1 MATLISVAS
10 GKGGVGKSIVSV
22 NLALA
27 LAKAGRKV
35 ILADLDVG
43 GADAHIMFGELNPPV
58 TLTDLGPAD
67 EFEQEARRCGY
78 RRIAGLDEAGR
89 GPLAGPVVAAAV
101 ILPVHVR
108 LVGVDDSKQL
118 SEAER
123 ERLYPAILEKAVGV
137 GIGVADPGEIDT
149 LNILEATRLAMRRAI
164 ENLVPLPDYLLTD
177 AVILPDIRIPLR
189 PIIKGDALSLSIA
202 AASIIAKVT
211 RDRLMAAYHE
221 RFPQYNFLSH
231 KGYGTAEHLQRLAQ
245 FGPCS
250 IHRRT
255 FAPVR
260 EVILS
265 APAVELSMAGPA
277 IALP

>member
-1 MATLISVAS
+1 M
-10 GKGGVGKSIVSV
+10 
-22 NLALA
+22 
-27 LAKAGRKV
+27 
-35 ILADLDVG
+35 
-43 GADAHIMFGELNPPV
+43 
-58 TLTDLGPAD
+58 GPAD

-78 RRIAGLDEAGR
+78 RRIAGIDEAGR

-123 ERLYPAILEKAVGV
+123 ERLYPAILEKAAGV
-137 GIGVADPGEIDT
+137 GIGVAEAGEIDA

-164 ENLVPLPDYLLTD
+164 ENVAPSPDYLLTD
-177 AVILPDIRIPLR
+177 AVILPEVRIPLR

-211 RDRLMAAYHE
+211 RDRLMATYHE
-221 RFPQYNFLSH
+221 RFPQYNFRSH
-231 KGYGTAEHLQRLAQ
+231 KGYGTAEHLQMLAQ
-245 FGPCS
+245 FGPCP

-260 EVILS
+260 EAILS
-265 APAVELSMAGPA
+265 APAAELSKAGPA
-277 IALP
+277 IFPNRAS

>member
-1 MATLISVAS
+1 M
-10 GKGGVGKSIVSV
+10 
-22 NLALA
+22 
-27 LAKAGRKV
+27 
-35 ILADLDVG
+35 
-43 GADAHIMFGELNPPV
+43 
-58 TLTDLGPAD
+58 GPAD

-78 RRIAGLDEAGR
+78 RRIAGIDEAGR

-137 GIGVADPGEIDT
+137 GIGVADAGEIDA

-164 ENLVPLPDYLLTD
+164 ENVAPSPDYLLTD
-177 AVILPDIRIPLR
+177 AVILPEVRIPLR

-231 KGYGTAEHLQRLAQ
+231 KGYGTAEHLQMLAQ

-250 IHRRT
+250 KIGRAH
-255 FAPVR
+255 V
-260 EVILS
+260 
-265 APAVELSMAGPA
+265 
-277 IALP
+277 